1 MGKQNN
7 NADGLPVYDTS
18 ESLVRMKVNACKHTD
33 EQLKNMGID
42 RRWEADNRTATWNF
56 GMVNFGFDQNF
67 LHKGGM
73 IDDTDD
79 RVQPI
84 WDSDALEITGYR
96 RIVYN
101 GSWMKINKENN

>member
-1 MGKQNN
+1 MEEQNSN
-7 NADGLPVYDTS
+7 SESLPVYNTS
-18 ESLVRMKVNACKHTD
+18 ESLVHIKTNACKHTD
-33 EQLKNMGID
+33 EQLKNMDIN
-42 RRWEADNRTATWNF
+42 RRWEADNRTATWNL

-73 IDDTDD
+73 INDTDD

-101 GSWMKINKENN
+101 GSWLKTNGEN